1 MRGAAHL
8 SGVTDAIVVDI
19 GGTSADV
26 GTIVKGFPREA
37 STRVQV
43 LLFDTSI
50 STHRIDNS

>member
-8 SGVTDAIVVDI
+8 SGLTDAIVVDI

-37 STRVQV
+37 STRIQV
-43 LLFDTSI
+43 LQF
-50 STHRIDNS
+50 HQPQ